1 MTEQT
6 DQSVQ
11 TRLDRDRAA
20 AAAVE
25 HHHAALA
32 RALAGLVSSLV
43 DVARAAPPAAGAD
56 RLPLVRWCR
65 EELLPH
71 ALAEES
77 TLYDA
82 AAARPEGRL
91 LVEAMLAEHRAILA
105 LVDNLESVTE
115 PVEAAALGRAL
126 QAVFEVHLAKENDQV
141 LPLLVGDPSV
151 SVADLLG
158 GMHELLGGGSG
169 EH

>member
-6 DQSVQ
+6 
-11 TRLDRDRAA
+11 TLDRDRAA

-25 HHHAALA
+25 EHHAAMS
-32 RALAGLVSSLV
+32 RTLAGLAASLIS
-43 DVARAAPPAAGAD
+43 DARAGGPTAGATRSD
-56 RLPLVRWCR
+56 LVRWCR

-71 ALAEES
+71 AAAEES

-82 AAARPEGRL
+82 AATEPEGRL
-91 LVEAMLAEHRAILA
+91 LVEAMLAEHRSVLA
-105 LVDNLESVTE
+105 LVEELERAAD

-141 LPLLVGDPSV
+141 LPLLLADRTV

-158 GMHELLGGGSG
+158 GMHELLGGGSDDR
-169 EH
+169 